1 MKQILVLFIR
11 GYQLFLS
18 PLFPASCRYYPTCS
32 QYAIQ
37 AIEKHGALKGFFYAV
52 KRISRCHPFSA
63 GGFDPIP

>member
-1 MKQILVLFIR
+1 MKQIFVFSIR

-32 QYAIQ
+32 QYAIE
-37 AIEKHGALKGFFYAV
+37 AIEKHGAVKGSMLAA

>member
-1 MKQILVLFIR
+1 MKSAFVFLIR

-32 QYAIQ
+32 QYAID
-37 AIEKHGALKGFFYAV
+37 AIEKHGAMKGSLLAA